1 MSNKAVFLDRDGVI
15 NIDHGYVHKVEE
27 FDFMP
32 GIFELCKHLKQL
44 DYKLIVATNQS
55 GIGRGYYTED
65 DFLTLSEWMK
75 QQFANHQCPIDALYC
90 SPFHP
95 EKAKGAYLKNSDC
108 RKPAPGMLLQAI
120 KDFDLKPSDCA
131 MIGDNETDIQA
142 AQAASIGRCIL
153 LDEENKSSNGVKS
166 NADEVWHALSEGLSK
181 F

>member
-15 NIDHGYVHKVEE
+15 NIDHGYVHKMEE

-32 GIFELCKHLKQL
+32 NIIELCQHLKRL
-44 DYKLIVATNQS
+44 GYKLIVATNQS

-65 DFLTLSEWMK
+65 DFLKLSEWMK
-75 QQFANHQCPIDALYC
+75 TQFAESQCPIDALYY

-95 EKAKGAYLKNSDC
+95 EKAKHPYLKNSEC

-120 KDFDLKPSDCA
+120 KDFDLEPSDCV
-131 MIGDNETDIQA
+131 MIGDNETDMQA
-142 AQAASIGRCIL
+142 AKAAGIGRSIVL
-153 LDEENKSSNGVKS
+153 NAPSKDTNTANTH
-166 NADEVWHALSEGLSK
+166 ADEIWQALSEGLTK

>member
-32 GIFELCKHLKQL
+32 NIMELCQHLKRL
-44 DYKLIVATNQS
+44 GYKLIVVTNQS
-55 GIGRGYYTED
+55 GIGRGYYTEN
-65 DFLTLSEWMK
+65 DFLKLSEWMK
-75 QQFANHQCPIDALYC
+75 TQFAESKCPIDAVYY

-95 EKAKGAYLKNSDC
+95 EKAKPPYLKNSEC

-120 KDFDLKPSDCA
+120 RDFDLEPNDCV
-131 MIGDNETDIQA
+131 MIGDNETDMQA
-142 AQAASIGRCIL
+142 ARGAGIGRSIL
-153 LDEENKSSNGVKS
+153 LDTNSKDTNTA
-166 NADEVWHALSEGLSK
+166 NTDADEIWQSLSEGFTK

>member
-15 NIDHGYVHKVEE
+15 NIDHGYVHKMEE

-32 GIFELCKHLKQL
+32 NILELCQHLKQL
-44 DYKLIVATNQS
+44 GYKLIVATNQS

-65 DFLTLSEWMK
+65 DFLKLSEWMK
-75 QQFANHQCPIDALYC
+75 TQFAESQCPIDALYY

-95 EKAKGAYLKNSDC
+95 EKAKHPYLKNSEC

-120 KDFDLKPSDCA
+120 KDFDLEPSDCV
-131 MIGDNETDIQA
+131 MIGDNETDMQA
-142 AQAASIGRCIL
+142 AKAAGIGRSIL
-153 LDEENKSSNGVKS
+153 LNAHSKDTNTANTD
-166 NADEVWHALSEGLSK
+166 ADEIWQALSEGLTK